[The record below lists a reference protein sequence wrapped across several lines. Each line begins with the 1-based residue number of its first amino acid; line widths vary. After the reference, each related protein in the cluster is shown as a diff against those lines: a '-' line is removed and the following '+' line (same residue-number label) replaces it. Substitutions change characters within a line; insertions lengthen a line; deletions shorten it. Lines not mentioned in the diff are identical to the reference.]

1 MEQNTLSQYD
11 DDLTVGME
19 EAEDF
24 LDTGF
29 VDLFEH
35 SSSNGSPISRLK
47 TIVLSI
53 DWEINNEILTQFNDE
68 LLVLKDVWKNDQVKL
83 VYVQALEKI
92 SKYIYQFKADAH
104 PNAIKLLLTF
114 YYNLEKI
121 VLETTLSDAEVK
133 DILRGDVKKFEQL
146 KQKIGIAPAS
156 GKPGSEDEAASAAH
170 AAEQVEQRPVLFN
183 LKACILGMD
192 WEITERELADLGNEV
207 TRLEKEFAG
216 RKPQL
221 ILLQGIA
228 ALGGYIKLKKS
239 DAHADAFRLLYS
251 LYEGLEKIVVN
262 PNLSKEAIKEI
273 LLPEV
278 EKFEDFKQVIA
289 ATITPEAIAGKIV
302 DEESSVSGEDES
314 VDAVAPAFSD
324 MPEEIHGFQA
334 EEEAA
339 TLGASSDV
347 EDRLDTFL
355 AGEESSDAGEKESA
369 LPPEAIEKIDSFFG
383 DDLANDALSLSSISP
398 EDALKGVDVETDA
411 DDDSDEEALPTR
423 GDGLLAPALADS
435 GDSEPHGFNPD
446 AGGEESLYSAA
457 EVDESLGDIF
467 ADDPAQETVSQAA
480 ALQGV
485 NVETDADDD
494 SDEQPLPT
502 EEDDI
507 APALALDDA
516 VFEIPEDI
524 GAEDE
529 VSEIDAQI
537 ETFFGDVG
545 DDEVVDAGEDSIP
558 ETPFDQAAEEEPA
571 DDGVVDAGEDSI
583 PETPFDQAA
592 EEEPAD
598 DGVVD
603 AGEDSIPETPFDQAA
618 EEEPADDFAEIS
630 ESHDAA
636 PKDVQA
642 GIDTFFAEPEET
654 SASSTPFEIFSE
666 PARDGVEGVE
676 VSADEGREDE
686 LPIEV
691 EEPEDQIS
699 LVDDG
704 SWDDLPEDGVS
715 AVEPPADSE
724 VSLAGGEEELHFEAV
739 GEEAFVDAAEEIPLG
754 LLDDEPDIEA
764 QVDAQPGFET
774 VAEDG
779 AEEQIES
786 EEAFWD
792 EGIGAESF
800 ADEDGARSFDT
811 AFEEDEKDRWT
822 PEEIPSLEQTAA
834 EDENVQDSQI
844 TDPIGLAASSFGS
857 DSEEEA
863 FFAAIDN
870 RIDEPGEIQ
879 IELLAESDA
888 VESELVTD
896 HDEEGDGDLVQ
907 ELDQANATAP
917 QETLVE
923 EPGDELEAQPFALD
937 DELSGLRAG
946 VASLGVE
953 INERIV
959 DGLLTEIN
967 QVRQRMVSRPVEK
980 TFLQLLSTIV
990 QHIGHYKYESS
1001 SEAHTLMLSVFDKL
1015 ELSQKD
1021 SVSQEQSQE
1030 ALLTETCKVLLWQ
1043 QKMLDRQVVKNKDE
1057 LSFVNSVSSRMPE
1070 VEKELAADEYE
1081 TQAAPVPEPHGDSE
1095 QDFSAVFEPVDEE
1108 DFAAVEEIEA
1118 TQEGIEQELG
1128 DALSRDDSQAG
1139 GEAAG
1144 DTDKLVVSSRA
1155 ESKLDIKGLSVLLS
1169 GIVKREMK
1177 SLKDLLQTELKSLKD
1192 KFRDKD

>member
-1 MEQNTLSQYD
+1 MEQNTISQYD

-19 EAEDF
+19 ETEDF

-133 DILRGDVKKFEQL
+133 DILRADVKKFEQL
-146 KQKIGIAPAS
+146 KQKIGIAPAP
-156 GKPGSEDEAASAAH
+156 GKPGSGDAAAPASE
-170 AAEQVEQRPVLFN
+170 AAEQGEQRPVLFN

-302 DEESSVSGEDES
+302 DEESSVSDEDES
-314 VDAVAPAFSD
+314 TDTVAPAFSD
-324 MPEEIHGFQA
+324 MPEEVHGFQA

-339 TLGASSDV
+339 TLGASNDV
-347 EDRLDTFL
+347 ENRLENFL
-355 AGEESSDAGEKESA
+355 SGEEPSDAGEKESA
-369 LPPEAIEKIDSFFG
+369 LPPEAVERIDSFFG
-383 DDLANDALSLSSISP
+383 DDLADDALSLSSISP

-423 GDGLLAPALADS
+423 EDGLLAPALVDSAD
-435 GDSEPHGFNPD
+435 GELHGFNPD
-446 AGGEESLYSAA
+446 ASGEESLYSAA
-457 EVDESLGDIF
+457 EVDESIADIF
-467 ADDPAQETVSQAA
+467 ADDIAEKAVSQAA

-494 SDEQPLPT
+494 SGEQPLPT
-502 EEDDI
+502 VKDDI

-516 VFEIPEDI
+516 VPEVPEHMQ
-524 GAEDE
+524 AEEE
-529 VSEIDAQI
+529 VSEIDAHI
-537 ETFFGDVG
+537 ETFFGDVEAEG
-545 DDEVVDAGEDSIP
+545 GGGVGEDSTI
-558 ETPFDQAAEEEPA
+558 ETPFDQVSAEETAAGPAELSEPRDELA
-571 DDGVVDAGEDSI
+571 
-583 PETPFDQAA
+583 
-592 EEEPAD
+592 
-598 DGVVD
+598 
-603 AGEDSIPETPFDQAA
+603 
-618 EEEPADDFAEIS
+618 
-630 ESHDAA
+630 
-636 PKDVQA
+636 KDVQE
-642 GIDTFFAEPEET
+642 GLDTFFAEPEET
-654 SASSTPFEIFSE
+654 SASATPFEILSDPE
-666 PARDGVEGVE
+666 PDGVDGVD
-676 VSADEGREDE
+676 VSADEAEE
-686 LPIEV
+686 AQLPS
-691 EEPEDQIS
+691 EEYEAGLG

-704 SWDDLPEDGVS
+704 SWDDLPADGGPT
-715 AVEPPADSE
+715 VEASADSDVFLDE
-724 VSLAGGEEELHFEAV
+724 GGEDLQFEAV
-739 GEEAFVDAAEEIPLG
+739 AEDEFVDTADELPHG
-754 LLDDEPDIEA
+754 LLDDEPEIVA
-764 QVDAQPGFET
+764 QTDAQPGFEAAGEDRAT
-774 VAEDG
+774 EQSEAEEGLRDDDIAAESVAESLG
-779 AEEQIES
+779 
-786 EEAFWD
+786 
-792 EGIGAESF
+792 
-800 ADEDGARSFDT
+800 DEDGAPTFASH
-811 AFEEDEKDRWT
+811 FEADEEAAWA

-834 EDENVQDSQI
+834 EDQIVQDAQI
-844 TDPIGLAASSFGS
+844 IDDTGLAASSFGS
-857 DSEEEA
+857 DSEEAA

-879 IELLAESDA
+879 IELLAEADA
-888 VESELVTD
+888 IESELVTG
-896 HDEEGDGDLVQ
+896 HDEEEDGDLAQ
-907 ELDQANATAP
+907 ESDQAMVTGP
-917 QETLVE
+917 QEPLAE
-923 EPGDELEAQPFALD
+923 EPEEEPEVQLFALD
-937 DELSGLRAG
+937 DQLSGLRAG

-953 INERIV
+953 ISDRIV

-967 QVRQRMVSRPVEK
+967 QVRQRLVSKPIER

-990 QHIGHYKYESS
+990 QHIGHFKYESS
-1001 SEAHTLMLSVFDKL
+1001 PEAHTLMLSVFDKL

-1021 SVSQEQSQE
+1021 TVSWEQSQE
-1030 ALLTETCKVLLWQ
+1030 ALLAETCKVLLWQ
-1043 QKMLDRQVVKNKDE
+1043 QKMLDRQMIKNKDD
-1057 LSFVNSVSSRMPE
+1057 LSFIKPVSPQPPE
-1070 VEKELAADEYE
+1070 VEKELAADEDE
-1081 TQAAPVPEPHGDSE
+1081 TQAAVGSEPDGDSG
-1095 QDFSAVFEPVDEE
+1095 QDFSAVFEPVAEE

-1128 DALSRDDSQAG
+1128 DALIEDDSQADG
-1139 GEAAG
+1139 KAAG
-1144 DTDKLVVSSRA
+1144 DTDVLPGSSSA
-1155 ESKLDIKGLSVLLS
+1155 ENKLDIKGLSVLLS
-1169 GIVKREMK
+1169 GIIKREMK
-1177 SLKDLLQTELKSLKD
+1177 SLKDLLQTELKTLKD
-1192 KFRDKD
+1192 KFKDKD